1 MEESSR
7 GLQKGPVRNGR
18 ALLSAA
24 RSESGQE
31 GEADGPEAGFPPA
44 AQGQCEKSQIFSPK
58 IKIGSTKIL
67 RPRTPSWL
75 QVTRGQG

>member
-24 RSESGQE
+24 QSESGQE

-44 AQGQCEKSQIFSPK
+44 AQGQCEKAKFSA
-58 IKIGSTKIL
+58 
-67 RPRTPSWL
+67 PR
-75 QVTRGQG
+75 